1 MQDDLHRIGQQLR
14 EARKQRNLRQQEVAR
29 HLKTQRQ
36 YISDMER
43 GVYKGVL
50 PPLLNYLHFLGLS
63 LTANRAASMFPQL
76 SELDSLFAEDDEA

>member
-1 MQDDLHRIGQQLR
+1 MRASRRLLT
-14 EARKQRNLRQQEVAR
+14 LRQQEVAKR
-29 HLKTQRQ
+29 LKTQRQ

-63 LTANRAASMFPQL
+63 LTASRTASVFPQL
-76 SELDSLFAEDDEA
+76 SELDSLFAEDDDA